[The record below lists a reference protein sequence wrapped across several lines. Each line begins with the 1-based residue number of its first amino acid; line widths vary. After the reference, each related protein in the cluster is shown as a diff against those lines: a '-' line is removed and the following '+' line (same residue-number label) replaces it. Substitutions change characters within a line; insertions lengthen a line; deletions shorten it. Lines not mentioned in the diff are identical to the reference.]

1 MKKLLPII
9 ISVASITTV
18 AAQIKKKPVKH
29 APAKKHT
36 TAYHK
41 KATAHKSKAVAH
53 HVAHPKVVTP
63 PRMPDSLYFPNAD
76 ITINTYDTSG
86 LRSNIKQL
94 LAVLEG
100 ELGKPYI
107 RGAIGPMAFDCSG
120 LIKFGFSFI
129 GMTLPRTAADMS
141 TLGNLIT
148 PSDWSPGDL
157 LFFTGRSLKSKAK
170 RIAHVGCVYKVDNG
184 KVLMIH
190 SSNQGV
196 NIVDITNSEYYKKRF
211 IGAKRVIELDSTNT
225 VIHPGT
231 EQRLSDY

>member
-9 ISVASITTV
+9 ISVASITT
-18 AAQIKKKPVKH
+18 AGAQVKKKPVKH
-29 APAKKHT
+29 VPVKKHT
-36 TAYHK
+36 TVHK
-41 KATAHKSKAVAH
+41 KTTAHRPVA
-53 HVAHPKVVTP
+53 PQKVTP
-63 PRMPDSLYFPNAD
+63 PPRPDSLYFPNPD

-86 LRSNIKQL
+86 LKANIKQL
-94 LAVLEG
+94 LAVLES

-107 RGAIGPMAFDCSG
+107 RGAIGPFAFDCSG
-120 LIKFGFSFI
+120 LMKFGFSMI

-141 TLGNLIT
+141 TLGNIIT

-157 LFFTGRSLKSKAK
+157 LFFAGRRNPDTKVK

-196 NIVDITNSEYYKKRF
+196 NIVDVTKSEYYKKRF
-211 IGAKRVIELDSTNT
+211 IAARRVIQVDSTNT
-225 VIHPGT
+225 VVPPSEELNST
-231 EQRLSDY
+231 DY

>member
-1 MKKLLPII
+1 VKKLLPII
-9 ISVASITTV
+9 ISIASITTA
-18 AAQIKKKPVKH
+18 AAQVKKKPVKH

-41 KATAHKSKAVAH
+41 KTTARKAVVH
-53 HVAHPKVVTP
+53 KKVVVP
-63 PRMPDSLYFPNAD
+63 PPPPDSLYFPNSA
-76 ITINTYDTSG
+76 ITLNTYDTSG

-94 LAVLEG
+94 LAVLES

-107 RGAIGPMAFDCSG
+107 RGAIGPMGFDCSG
-120 LIKFGFSFI
+120 LIKFGFSVI

-141 TLGNLIT
+141 NLGNLIT
-148 PSDWSPGDL
+148 ASDWSPGDL
-157 LFFTGRSLKSKAK
+157 LFFTGRRNSKTK

-196 NIVDITNSEYYKKRF
+196 NIVDITNSEYYKKRL
-211 IGAKRVIELDSTNT
+211 IAAKRVIAVDSANQ
-225 VIHPGT
+225 VIPPA
-231 EQRLSDY
+231 EQEALTDY

>member
-41 KATAHKSKAVAH
+41 KATTHKSKAVVH
-53 HVAHPKVVTP
+53 HKVVTP
-63 PRMPDSLYFPNAD
+63 PPMPDSLYFPNSD
-76 ITINTYDTSG
+76 ITVNTYDTSG
-86 LRSNIKQL
+86 LRNNIKQL
-94 LAVLEG
+94 FAVLES

-129 GMTLPRTAADMS
+129 GMTLPRTAAEMS
-141 TLGNLIT
+141 NLGNLIT
-148 PSDWSPGDL
+148 VSDFTPGDL
-157 LFFTGRSLKSKAK
+157 LFFTGRSTKSKVK
-170 RIAHVGCVYKVDNG
+170 RVAHVGCVYKVDNG

-211 IGAKRVIELDSTNT
+211 IAAKRVIEVDSTNT
-225 VIHPGT
+225 VIPMKEGNLT
-231 EQRLSDY
+231 DY

>member
-9 ISVASITTV
+9 ISVASIAT
-18 AAQIKKKPVKH
+18 AGAQVKKKPVKH
-29 APAKKHT
+29 APVKKH

-41 KATAHKSKAVAH
+41 KTTAHRPVAH
-53 HVAHPKVVTP
+53 KKVVTP
-63 PRMPDSLYFPNAD
+63 PPPPDSLYFPNSN
-76 ITINTYDTSG
+76 ITLNTYDTSG
-86 LRSNIKQL
+86 LKSNIKQL
-94 LAVLEG
+94 LAVLES

-107 RGAIGPMAFDCSG
+107 RGAIGPFAFDCSG

-157 LFFTGRSLKSKAK
+157 LFFAGRRNSKTNK
-170 RIAHVGCVYKVDNG
+170 RVAHVGLVYKVDNG

-196 NIVDITNSEYYKKRF
+196 NIVDVTNSEYYKKRL
-211 IGAKRVIELDSTNT
+211 IAAKRVIPVDSTNL
-225 VIHPGT
+225 VIPPAAQEGNT
-231 EQRLSDY
+231 SDY

>member
-1 MKKLLPII
+1 VKKLLPII
-9 ISVASITTV
+9 ISIACITNV
-18 AAQIKKKPVKH
+18 AAQVKKKPVKH

-36 TAYHK
+36 TASHK
-41 KATAHKSKAVAH
+41 KATAHKKTKAVVH
-53 HVAHPKVVTP
+53 RVVTP
-63 PRMPDSLYFPNAD
+63 PRMPDSLYFPNSN

-86 LRSNIKQL
+86 LKSNIKQL
-94 LAVLEG
+94 MAVLES

-107 RGAIGPMAFDCSG
+107 RGAIGPMGFDCSG

-141 TLGNLIT
+141 SLGNLIT
-148 PSDWSPGDL
+148 ASDWSPGDL
-157 LFFTGRSLKSKAK
+157 LFFTGRSTKSKVK

-196 NIVDITNSEYYKKRF
+196 NIVDITSSEYYKKRL
-211 IGAKRVIELDSTNT
+211 IAAKRVIAVDSTNT
-225 VIHPGT
+225 VVPPDREGT
-231 EQRLSDY
+231 LTDY

>member
-1 MKKLLPII
+1 VKKLLPII
-9 ISVASITTV
+9 ISVASIAT
-18 AAQIKKKPVKH
+18 AGAQVKKKPVKH
-29 APAKKHT
+29 APVKKH

-41 KATAHKSKAVAH
+41 KTTAHKAVAH
-53 HVAHPKVVTP
+53 TKVVTP
-63 PRMPDSLYFPNAD
+63 PPLPDSLYFPNCD
-76 ITINTYDTSG
+76 ITLDTYDTSG
-86 LRSNIKQL
+86 LKSNIKQL
-94 LAVLEG
+94 LAVLES

-107 RGAIGPMAFDCSG
+107 RGAIGPFAFDCSG
-120 LIKFGFSFI
+120 LMKFGFSVI

-141 TLGNLIT
+141 SLGNIIT

-157 LFFTGRSLKSKAK
+157 LFFAGRRSTKSKEK

-211 IGAKRVIELDSTNT
+211 IAARRVIQVDSTNM
-225 VIHPGT
+225 VVPPAQEGNS
-231 EQRLSDY
+231 SDY

>member
-9 ISVASITTV
+9 ISIASITTV
-18 AAQIKKKPVKH
+18 GAQVKKKPAKQ

-36 TAYHK
+36 VYHK
-41 KATAHKSKAVAH
+41 KTTARKAVAH
-53 HVAHPKVVTP
+53 KKVVVP
-63 PRMPDSLYFPNAD
+63 PPPPDSLYFPNSA
-76 ITINTYDTSG
+76 ITLNTYDTSG

-94 LAVLEG
+94 LAVLES

-107 RGAIGPMAFDCSG
+107 RGAIGPMGFDCSG

-148 PSDWSPGDL
+148 ASDWSPGDL
-157 LFFTGRSLKSKAK
+157 LFFTGRRNSKAK

-196 NIVDITNSEYYKKRF
+196 NIVDITNSEYYKKRL
-211 IGAKRVIELDSTNT
+211 IAAKRVIQVDSANQ
-225 VIHPGT
+225 VLPPLADEGNS
-231 EQRLSDY
+231 SDY

>member
-18 AAQIKKKPVKH
+18 AAQVKKKPVKH

-41 KATAHKSKAVAH
+41 KATAHRTKAVAH
-53 HVAHPKVVTP
+53 PVVVTP
-63 PRMPDSLYFPNAD
+63 PPMPDSLYFPNSD
-76 ITINTYDTSG
+76 ITVNTYDTSG
-86 LRSNIKQL
+86 LRNNIKQL
-94 LAVLEG
+94 FAVLES

-129 GMTLPRTAADMS
+129 GMTLPRTAAEMS

-148 PSDWSPGDL
+148 VSDFSPGDL
-157 LFFTGRSLKSKAK
+157 LFFTGRSTKSKVK
-170 RIAHVGCVYKVDNG
+170 RVAHVGCVYKVDNG

-196 NIVDITNSEYYKKRF
+196 NIVDITNSEYYKKRL
-211 IGAKRVIELDSTNT
+211 IAAKRVIEVDSTNT
-225 VIHPGT
+225 VIPMKEVNLT
-231 EQRLSDY
+231 DY

>member
-18 AAQIKKKPVKH
+18 AAQVKKKPVKH

-41 KATAHKSKAVAH
+41 KATTHKTKVVA
-53 HVAHPKVVTP
+53 PKKVVTP
-63 PRMPDSLYFPNAD
+63 PPMPDSLYFPNSE
-76 ITINTYDTSG
+76 ITLNTYDTSG

-94 LAVLEG
+94 LAVLES
-100 ELGKPYI
+100 ELGKPYV
-107 RGAIGPMAFDCSG
+107 RGAIGPMGFDCSG

-141 TLGNLIT
+141 TIGNLIT
-148 PSDWSPGDL
+148 ASDWSPGDL
-157 LFFTGRSLKSKAK
+157 LFFTGRNNKSKIK

-196 NIVDITNSEYYKKRF
+196 NIVDVTNSEYYKKRL
-211 IGAKRVIELDSTNT
+211 IAAKRVIEVDSTNT
-225 VIHPGT
+225 VIPMSKEGIIT
-231 EQRLSDY
+231 DF